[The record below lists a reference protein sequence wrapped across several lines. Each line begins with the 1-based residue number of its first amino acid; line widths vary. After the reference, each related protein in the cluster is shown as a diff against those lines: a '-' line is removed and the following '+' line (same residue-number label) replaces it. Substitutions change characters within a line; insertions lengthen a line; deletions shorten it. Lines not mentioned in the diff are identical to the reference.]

1 MRKRTR
7 LAQYKKAIDTLR
19 AKLREVSESIGPYMD
34 HVERDQAMILR
45 EKIQSA
51 IGRARRKANE
61 LRGTLDA
68 LALACRA
75 MVEEQCLIPCGV
87 PWCGH
92 KATHEW
98 VRSAKDLKS
107 MARKYKGQTLT
118 GEPVSIRCETHIPDW
133 RLVQYVALTGVA
145 HVEAVA

>member
-7 LAQYKKAIDTLR
+7 LAQYEKAVDTLR
-19 AKLREVSESIGPYMD
+19 VKLREVCESIGPYMD

-45 EKIQSA
+45 GKLESA

-75 MVEEQCLIPCGV
+75 MVEEQGLIPCGV

-92 KATHEW
+92 KASHEW

-133 RLVQYVALTGVA
+133 RLAQYVALTGVA